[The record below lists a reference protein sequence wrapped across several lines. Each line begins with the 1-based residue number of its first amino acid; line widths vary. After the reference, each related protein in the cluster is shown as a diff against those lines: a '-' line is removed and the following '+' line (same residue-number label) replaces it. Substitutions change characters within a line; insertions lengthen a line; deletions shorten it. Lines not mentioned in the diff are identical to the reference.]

1 MLSAPRSCLSLVALL
16 ALGFG
21 LSGTASAQTATT
33 TAFGDSHWVATWSSA
48 PIAPGDDTTIDA
60 IFGFGRHRAFDN
72 QTIRHIT
79 HTSVGGRRVRIR
91 LSNVYG
97 TQRLRIG
104 AAQVALRREQA
115 AIHPG
120 TNRRVTF
127 SGQTSVVIP
136 PGAVVLSDA
145 VDLDVPADSDLAVSV
160 YLPQPTGLATY
171 HELTMQD
178 SYISGPGNFASA
190 TDIPNP
196 TPTDSTFF
204 LTAVEVL
211 PSTSIGTLVALG
223 DSIAQGGG
231 SSKNQN
237 RTWPDR
243 LSDRFNANPARP
255 RLAVVNQGV
264 GCGRILWDLC
274 GPSALARFDRDVL
287 ATTGVSHVIVALG
300 INDIM
305 IPTSLP
311 EFGKPD
317 FALQL
322 VTAQEIVG
330 GLHQLAL
337 RARAA
342 GLKVYGA
349 TITPFGSSTVPG
361 VFTPENEAK
370 RQAVNRW
377 IRTGGAFDGVLD
389 FDAIVRDPASPT
401 RLLPQFDAD
410 GVHITDAGYQA
421 MANAVP
427 FSILF

>member
-1 MLSAPRSCLSLVALL
+1 MSFSPRSCFSLVALL
-16 ALGFG
+16 ALSLGAPG
-21 LSGTASAQTATT
+21 EATAQTATT
-33 TAFGDSHWVATWSSA
+33 TSFGDARWVATWSSA
-48 PIAPGDDTTIDA
+48 PIAPGDTTIDA

-72 QTIRHIT
+72 ETIRHIT
-79 HTSVGGRRVRIR
+79 HTSVGGRRVRVR

-104 AAQVALRREQA
+104 AAQVALRRADA
-115 AIHPG
+115 AIYPAS
-120 TNRRVTF
+120 NRRVTF
-127 SGQTSVVIP
+127 SGQASVVIP
-136 PGAVVLSDA
+136 AGAVVLSDA
-145 VDLDVPADSDLAVSV
+145 VDLDVPADSDLAVSI
-160 YLPQPTGLATY
+160 YLPQPTGLATF

-178 SYISGPGNFASA
+178 SFISGPGNFASA
-190 TDIPNP
+190 TDIPNA
-196 TPTDSTFF
+196 TRTDSTFF

-211 PSTSIGTLVALG
+211 PSTSIGTLVAFG

-231 SSKNQN
+231 STKNLN

-243 LSDRFNANPARP
+243 LSDRFNTNPARP

-287 ATTGVSHVIVALG
+287 ATTGVSHVIIALG

-311 EFGKPD
+311 AFGKPEY
-317 FALQL
+317 AEQL
-322 VTAQEIVG
+322 ATAQEIVG

-342 GLKVYGA
+342 GLRVYGA
-349 TITPFGSSTVPG
+349 TITPFCSSTAPG
-361 VFTPENEAK
+361 ICTPENEAK

-377 IRTGGAFDGVLD
+377 IRTGGAFDGVID
-389 FDAIVRDPASPT
+389 FDAVVREPSDPS
-401 RLLPQFDAD
+401 RLQTDYNAD
-410 GVHITDAGYQA
+410 GVHITDLGYQA
-421 MANAVP
+421 MANAAYSVV
-427 FSILF
+427 F

>member
-1 MLSAPRSCLSLVALL
+1 MFSAKRSCLCLIASLAVA
-16 ALGFG
+16 FG
-21 LSGTASAQTATT
+21 ASTASAQTA

-48 PIAPGDDTTIDA
+48 PIAPGLTTIDA
-60 IFGFGRHRAFDN
+60 IFGGARHRAFDN
-72 QTIRHIT
+72 QTIRHIA
-79 HTSVGGRRVRIR
+79 HTSVGGRRVRVR
-91 LSNVYG
+91 LSNLFG
-97 TQRLRIG
+97 TQPLRIG
-104 AAQVALRREQA
+104 ATQVALRRADA
-115 AIHPG
+115 AIYPA

-127 SGQTSVVIP
+127 GGQPFVVIP
-136 PGAVVLSDA
+136 AGAVALSDS
-145 VDLDVPADSDLAVSV
+145 VELDVPADADLAVSTW
-160 YLPQPTGLATY
+160 LPQPTGLATF
-171 HELTMQD
+171 HEATMQT
-178 SYISGPGNFASA
+178 SYISGAGNYTGAV
-190 TDIPNP
+190 DIPNA
-196 TPTDSTFF
+196 TPTDATFF

-211 PSTSIGTLVALG
+211 PSGSIGTLVALG
-223 DSIAQGGG
+223 DSITQGAG
-231 SSKNQN
+231 STKDRN

-243 LSDRFNANPARP
+243 LSERFNANPSRP
-255 RLAVVNQGV
+255 RLAVINQGV

-287 ATTGVSHVIVALG
+287 AATGVSHVIVHLG

-305 IPTSLP
+305 LPTSLAA
-311 EFGKPD
+311 FGKPEYL
-317 FALQL
+317 AQQS
-322 VTAQEIVG
+322 TAQEIIV

-349 TITPFGSSTVPG
+349 TITPFGSSAVPG

-377 IRTGGAFDGVLD
+377 IRTGGAYDGVID
-389 FDAIVRDPASPT
+389 FDAIVRDPASPA
-401 RLLPQFDAD
+401 RLLPQYDAD

>member
-1 MLSAPRSCLSLVALL
+1 MSSLKRSWFQFVALL
-16 ALGFG
+16 AFG
-21 LSGTASAQTATT
+21 IAAANPASAQTQT
-33 TAFGDSHWVATWSSA
+33 TAFGGDSRWVATWTSA
-48 PIAPGDDTTIDA
+48 PIAPGDTTIDA
-60 IFGFGRHRAFDN
+60 IFGFPRHRAFDN
-72 QTIRHIT
+72 QTIRHIA
-79 HTSVGGRRVRIR
+79 HTSVGGRRVRVR

-97 TQRLRIG
+97 TERLRIG
-104 AAQVALRREQA
+104 AAQVALRRAEA
-115 AIHPG
+115 AIHPS

-127 SGQTSVVIP
+127 GGQPSVVIP

-145 VDLDVPADSDLAVSV
+145 VDLDVPADSDLAVSI

-190 TDIPNP
+190 TDIPNA
-196 TPTDSTFF
+196 TATDATFF

-223 DSIAQGGG
+223 DSITQGGG
-231 SSKNQN
+231 SSKNRN
-237 RTWPDR
+237 RTWPDL
-243 LSDRFNANPARP
+243 LSDRFNTNPSRP
-255 RLAVVNQGV
+255 RIAVVNQGV

-287 ATTGVSHVIVALG
+287 ATTGVSHVIIALG

-311 EFGKPD
+311 AFGKPEY
-317 FALQL
+317 AAQL
-322 VTAQEIVG
+322 ATAQEIVG

-349 TITPFGSSTVPG
+349 TITPFCSSTVPG
-361 VFTPENEAK
+361 ICTPENEAK

-377 IRTGGAFDGVLD
+377 IRTGGAFEGVID
-389 FDAIVRDPASPT
+389 FDAVVREPSDPS
-401 RLLPQFDAD
+401 RLQTDYNAD
-410 GVHITDAGYQA
+410 GVHITDLGYQA

>member
-1 MLSAPRSCLSLVALL
+1 MSFAPRSFLSFIALL
-16 ALGFG
+16 ALGAGF
-21 LSGTASAQTATT
+21 SNPASAQTATT
-33 TAFGDSHWVATWSSA
+33 AAFGDSRWVATWSSA
-48 PIAPGDDTTIDA
+48 PIAPGDTTIDA

-72 QTIRHIT
+72 QTIRHIA

-104 AAQVALRREQA
+104 AAQVALRRADA
-115 AIHPG
+115 AIYPA

-136 PGAVVLSDA
+136 PGAVVLSDS
-145 VDLDVPADSDLAVSV
+145 VDLDVPADADVAVSIH
-160 YLPQPTGLATY
+160 LPQPTGLATY

-190 TDIPNP
+190 TDIPGA
-196 TPTDSTFF
+196 TLTDATFF

-211 PSTSIGTLVALG
+211 PSSSIGTLVAFG
-223 DSIAQGGG
+223 DSITQGGG
-231 SSKNQN
+231 STKNRN
-237 RTWPDR
+237 LTWPDR
-243 LSDRFNANPARP
+243 VAARFNPNPARP
-255 RLAVVNQGV
+255 RLAVANQGV

-287 ATTGVSHVIVALG
+287 ATTGVSHLIIALG

-311 EFGKPD
+311 EFGKPEY
-317 FALQL
+317 ALQL
-322 VTAQEIVG
+322 VTAQDIVG
-330 GLHQLAL
+330 GLHQLAI

-377 IRTGGAFDGVLD
+377 IRTGGAFDGVID
-389 FDAIVRDPASPT
+389 FDAVVRDPAIPT
-401 RLLPQFDAD
+401 RLLSIYDAD
-410 GVHITDAGYQA
+410 GVHLTDAGYQA

>member
-1 MLSAPRSCLSLVALL
+1 MFSAKRSYLSLIVLIA
-16 ALGFG
+16 AGFG
-21 LSGTASAQTATT
+21 VSTDAFAQTT
-33 TAFGDSHWVATWSSA
+33 TAFGDSRWVATWSSA
-48 PIAPGDDTTIDA
+48 PIAPGDTTIDA

-72 QTIRHIT
+72 QTIRHIA

-97 TQRLRIG
+97 TQRLRVG
-104 AAQVALRREQA
+104 AAQVALRRADA
-115 AIHPG
+115 AIYPA

-127 SGQTSVVIP
+127 SGQPSVVIP
-136 PGAVVLSDA
+136 PGAVVLSDS
-145 VDLDVPADSDLAVSV
+145 VDLDVPADADLAVSIH
-160 YLPQPTGLATY
+160 LPQPTGLATF
-171 HELTMQD
+171 HELTMQT
-178 SYISGPGNFASA
+178 SYISGPGNFTSA
-190 TDIPNP
+190 TDIPDA

-211 PSTSIGTLVALG
+211 PSNSIGTLVALG
-223 DSIAQGGG
+223 DSITQGAG
-231 SSKNQN
+231 STKNQN
-237 RTWPDR
+237 LTWPER
-243 LSDRFNANPARP
+243 VAARFNPNPARP

-287 ATTGVSHVIVALG
+287 ATTGVSHVIIALG

-311 EFGKPD
+311 EFGKHEY
-317 FALQL
+317 AAQL
-322 VTAQEIVG
+322 VTAQDIVG

-342 GLKVYGA
+342 GLRVYGA
-349 TITPFGSSTVPG
+349 TITPFCSSTVPG
-361 VFTPENEAK
+361 VCTPENEAK

-377 IRTGGAFDGVLD
+377 IRTGGAFDGVID
-389 FDAIVRDPASPT
+389 FDAVVRDPDIPT
-401 RLLPQFDAD
+401 RLQSLYDAD
-410 GVHITDAGYQA
+410 GVHITNEGYQA

-427 FSILF
+427 FSILY